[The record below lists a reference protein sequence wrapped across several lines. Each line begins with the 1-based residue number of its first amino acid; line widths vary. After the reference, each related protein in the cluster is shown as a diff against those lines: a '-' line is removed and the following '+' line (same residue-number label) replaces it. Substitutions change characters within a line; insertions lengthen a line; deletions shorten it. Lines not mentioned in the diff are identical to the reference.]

1 MYKNGL
7 IRKVNFKIYDV
18 TAWLTIE
25 IHILLNI
32 SRSKRNQT
40 IEFGQLIKYN
50 IVNTVVEKNH
60 TQNVAEKIFPALFL
74 RNQNWVYLCINGLK
88 FLCCMFSLYV
98 NLRATKIYWNQAAR
112 PLNFTFSNA
121 FLKNK
126 KRSRTSLPA
135 SFFSWFLE

>member
-1 MYKNGL
+1 MYKNSL

-50 IVNTVVEKNH
+50 IVNTVVEKSYTKCGGENIPCPFSKKSKLSLSIY
-60 TQNVAEKIFPALFL
+60 QWSQIF
-74 RNQNWVYLCINGLK
+74 
-88 FLCCMFSLYV
+88 MLYV
-98 NLRATKIYWNQAAR
+98 
-112 PLNFTFSNA
+112 
-121 FLKNK
+121 FLVC
-126 KRSRTSLPA
+126 
-135 SFFSWFLE
+135 

>member
-74 RNQNWVYLCINGLK
+74 RNQN
-88 FLCCMFSLYV
+88 
-98 NLRATKIYWNQAAR
+98 
-112 PLNFTFSNA
+112 
-121 FLKNK
+121 
-126 KRSRTSLPA
+126 
-135 SFFSWFLE
+135 

>member
-40 IEFGQLIKYN
+40 IEFGHLIKYN

-74 RNQNWVYLCINGLK
+74 RNQN
-88 FLCCMFSLYV
+88 
-98 NLRATKIYWNQAAR
+98 
-112 PLNFTFSNA
+112 
-121 FLKNK
+121 
-126 KRSRTSLPA
+126 
-135 SFFSWFLE
+135 

>member
-50 IVNTVVEKNH
+50 IVNAVVEKNH

-74 RNQNWVYLCINGLK
+74 RNQN
-88 FLCCMFSLYV
+88 
-98 NLRATKIYWNQAAR
+98 
-112 PLNFTFSNA
+112 
-121 FLKNK
+121 
-126 KRSRTSLPA
+126 
-135 SFFSWFLE
+135 